1 MKKIIFVLLLL
12 MGLVAAVACNSDTQN
27 IEGQKATDPVQTEDI
42 EIHTDASDRGSEK
55 ITEKATSRPRPTE
68 PALDKD
74 QSGDDEEETM
84 QREYT
89 AKNFDDMKCMWLS
102 QFDLSR
108 IYCDGSVEREEASF
122 RQLMATVLDNVVNN
136 GINTVIL
143 QVRPN
148 ADSMYP
154 SEVYPPSAY
163 VVGAYGEDFSYDAVA
178 IILELAKERELSI
191 HAWINPLRAMTDTQ
205 IKAVPQKYAIRQ
217 WYDDYSLN
225 GKYIVKVGSNWY
237 LNPAYSEVRELIL
250 AGAKEIMQKYDFDGL
265 HMDDYF
271 YPTTDASFDTSAYM
285 QYRRNGGT
293 LEIGD
298 FRREALN
305 KLVSGMYE
313 TVKKIDPAALYG
325 ISPAGNY
332 NTVYNSHYADVLTW
346 CAEPGY
352 IDYICPQIYFGLE
365 HASFGFKKTAE
376 VWQGYIKTDAVKM
389 IVGMSLGKA
398 QSGVDNY
405 AGAGKDEWKNNKDVL
420 KRCLEYTTELDC
432 CVGVAYFCYQYFYD
446 PISAEPNS
454 ATAEERN
461 NFVPLLCEISWK

>member
-1 MKKIIFVLLLL
+1 
-12 MGLVAAVACNSDTQN
+12 
-27 IEGQKATDPVQTEDI
+27 
-42 EIHTDASDRGSEK
+42 
-55 ITEKATSRPRPTE
+55 
-68 PALDKD
+68 
-74 QSGDDEEETM
+74 
-84 QREYT
+84 
-89 AKNFDDMKCMWLS
+89 
-102 QFDLSR
+102 
-108 IYCDGSVEREEASF
+108 
-122 RQLMATVLDNVVNN
+122 MATVLDNVVNN

-143 QVRPN
+143 QVRSN